1 MWAQTDCFYD
11 TIMQPGHCIL
21 DISVGSWGGVGC
33 YLAEHHLD
41 VTVVCI
47 LSSFPEFIHAKK
59 FARELEV
66 FDRMEFILAE
76 TPEKVR
82 MNHISLIHSLWS
94 RSPCSVGSC

>member
-1 MWAQTDCFYD
+1 MA
-11 TIMQPGHCIL
+11 QPGHCIL

-33 YLAEHHLD
+33 YLAEHQD

-47 LSSFPEFIHAKK
+47 LSSFPEFVHAKK

-82 MNHISLIHSLWS
+82 LDYHVSLIHSLWS
-94 RSPCSVGSC
+94 CSPFCGCSC